1 MSQERPPRAPT
12 HQDRLAALHLFET
25 EYATHS
31 HRRMAASWNEPL
43 FRGFPPAERYRP
55 AVETAIRCAQA
66 LNTLVVEYRHGHWDT
81 VVGIYGSWREH
92 FDQCQDYL
100 TAFAVYVQAA
110 RERIA
115 IQYKPQLLRALHQN
129 DDADLEGIIFKAAAV
144 IKPTPLSEYFGR
156 VLQLTPAEQARVS
169 LARERLATIREVQ
182 RRLNYKDAQE
192 QALALYDQKA
202 DTLRL
207 TESNALTAND
217 RVALY
222 EARRAQTRQAL
233 REAIAANDDDQILA
247 AANAALAAG
256 WSLPDATLDII
267 RQAGERRAARERVE
281 QAENL
286 RDLFVAYDPELL
298 DQDRKLARDKRDT
311 IRMTQAV
318 YKPLLALKRAIKKYD
333 LRTIAALTGDQ
344 SQLYDLISQLDDSEK
359 GIVMRVQTVVQ
370 TLQGLRRALA
380 VHPHTEATLK
390 QISDLY
396 NPPET
401 ARMLDLLLTP
411 LEKEQVR
418 KALAA
423 YALVGELK
431 QLDRAPVIPANKLAI
446 AQTVQ
451 RAQAQGLGLP
461 NTLNWNKIR
470 AALEFEARWKA
481 LKQAI
486 ENNDERA
493 IWKAWNPNVM
503 YESLH
508 MLTEADQQRLRQ
520 VLQSARR
527 GARYESMAQP
537 PIA

>member
-1 MSQERPPRAPT
+1 
-12 HQDRLAALHLFET
+12 
-25 EYATHS
+25 
-31 HRRMAASWNEPL
+31 MAAAWNEPL

-55 AVETAIRCAQA
+55 AAESAIRCAQT
-66 LNTLVVEYRHGHWDT
+66 LNTLVIEYRRGHWDT
-81 VVGIYGSWREH
+81 VIGIYGSWREH

-110 RERIA
+110 REKIA
-115 IQYKPQLLRALHQN
+115 VQYKPQLLQALQQN
-129 DDADLEGIIFKAAAV
+129 DDAELEGLIFKAAAV
-144 IKPTPLSEYFGR
+144 MKPTPLSEYFGR
-156 VLQLTPAEQARVS
+156 VLQLTPAEQERVK
-169 LARERLATIREVQ
+169 LARDRLATIREVQ

-202 DTLRL
+202 DSLRL

-233 REAIAANDDDQILA
+233 REAIAANDDDQIIV

-256 WSLPDATLDII
+256 WSLPEATLEII
-267 RQAGERRAARERVE
+267 RQAGERQAARERVE

-286 RDLFVAYDPELL
+286 RDLFVAYDAELL
-298 DQDRKLARDKRDT
+298 DQDRKLTRDKRDT

-333 LRTIAALTGDQ
+333 LRTIAALVGDQ
-344 SQLYDLISQLDDSEK
+344 TQLYDLLTQLDDSEK
-359 GIVMRVQTVVQ
+359 GVVMRVQVAFE

-380 VHPHTEATLK
+380 QQPYTEATLK
-390 QISDLY
+390 SVSELY
-396 NPPET
+396 DPPET
-401 ARMLDLLLTP
+401 ARMLDALMTP
-411 LEKEQVR
+411 LERGQVR

-446 AQTVQ
+446 AQTVR
-451 RAQAQGLGLP
+451 RAQAEGLVIP
-461 NTLNWNKIR
+461 NTLNWSKIR
-470 AALEFEARWKA
+470 AALEFEARWNA

-486 ENNDERA
+486 EKNDERA
-493 IWKAWNPNVM
+493 IWKAWNPNLM
-503 YESLH
+503 YEALH
-508 MLTEADQQRLRQ
+508 MLSEPDQQLLRQ
-520 VLQSARR
+520 VLQPARR
-527 GARYESMAQP
+527 GARPESITQQ